1 MSLNGKRDDFTANDF
16 TACEKAIAMKRGRG
30 LEILEEVQQA
40 VLQWPEF
47 ASSASVPAETT
58 RQIAT
63 AHHTEISLRE

>member
-1 MSLNGKRDDFTANDF
+1 MSLNGKRDDFTADDF

-47 ASSASVPAETT
+47 AAAAGAPVETI
-58 RQIAT
+58 RQIAA
-63 AHHTEISLRE
+63 AHHADIYIRA